1 MKKYE
6 IMYILKAN
14 LEDAVRQETIDGLH
28 AIITSHEGTIDN
40 VDEWGIKE
48 FAYEI
53 NDEKKG
59 YYVVIKVTAN
69 NEGIQEF
76 DRLARIN
83 NNVVR
88 FLIVKEDKS
97 DQSSST
103 GGSNH
108 KRPRTQKNR
117 IWNFRCQLYTG
128 MQPQIL
134 RWTGFQSGS

>member
-14 LEDAVRQETIDGLH
+14 LEEAARQETIDGLH

-40 VDEWGIKE
+40 VDEWGLKE

-53 NDEKKG
+53 DDEKKG
-59 YYVVIKVTAN
+59 YYVVIKVTADN
-69 NEGIQEF
+69 AGIQEF

-88 FLIVKEDKS
+88 FLIVKEEA
-97 DQSSST
+97 
-103 GGSNH
+103 
-108 KRPRTQKNR
+108 
-117 IWNFRCQLYTG
+117 
-128 MQPQIL
+128 
-134 RWTGFQSGS
+134 

>member
-28 AIITSHEGTIDN
+28 AIITNHEGTIDN

-88 FLIVKEDKS
+88 FLIVKED
-97 DQSSST
+97 
-103 GGSNH
+103 
-108 KRPRTQKNR
+108 
-117 IWNFRCQLYTG
+117 
-128 MQPQIL
+128 
-134 RWTGFQSGS
+134 

>member
-14 LEDAVRQETIDGLH
+14 LEDAKRQETMDALH
-28 AIITSHEGTIDN
+28 TIITSNNGTIDN
-40 VDEWGIKE
+40 VDEWGLRE

-53 NDEKKG
+53 NKEKKG

-69 NEGIQEF
+69 NEGISEF

-88 FLIVKEDKS
+88 FLIVKEEA
-97 DQSSST
+97 
-103 GGSNH
+103 
-108 KRPRTQKNR
+108 
-117 IWNFRCQLYTG
+117 
-128 MQPQIL
+128 
-134 RWTGFQSGS
+134 

>member
-14 LEDAVRQETIDGLH
+14 LEDAKRQEVMDALH
-28 AIITSHEGTIDN
+28 SIITSNDGTIEN
-40 VDEWGIKE
+40 VNEWGLKE

-59 YYVVIKVTAN
+59 YYVVVEVTAN
-69 NEGIQEF
+69 NEGIKEF

-88 FLIVKEDKS
+88 FLIVK
-97 DQSSST
+97 
-103 GGSNH
+103 
-108 KRPRTQKNR
+108 
-117 IWNFRCQLYTG
+117 
-128 MQPQIL
+128 
-134 RWTGFQSGS
+134 

>member
-14 LEDAVRQETIDGLH
+14 LEEAVRQETIDGLH
-28 AIITSHEGTIDN
+28 AIITCHEGTVDN
-40 VDEWGIKE
+40 VDEWGLRE

-88 FLIVKEDKS
+88 FLIVKEEA
-97 DQSSST
+97 
-103 GGSNH
+103 
-108 KRPRTQKNR
+108 
-117 IWNFRCQLYTG
+117 
-128 MQPQIL
+128 
-134 RWTGFQSGS
+134 